1 MFIFSSA
8 CVGRREYICMIHE
21 KRNKRE
27 MHRTYGY
34 ESGLRQEG
42 QMYGDHKNR
51 RVMYDDHTS
60 ESSQHTTM
68 YQLSSQPST
77 PRRHHPPRSSHEVGK
92 QRSEGPRS

>member
-1 MFIFSSA
+1 MFSYA
-8 CVGRREYICMIHE
+8 CGERREYICMIHE

-34 ESGLRQEG
+34 ESGQCQEG
-42 QMYGDHKNR
+42 QMYGDHKSR
-51 RVMYDDHTS
+51 RVMYDNHTS

-77 PRRHHPPRSSHEVGK
+77 PRRHHPLHTSHEVGK
-92 QRSEGPRS
+92 QRSEGHRS